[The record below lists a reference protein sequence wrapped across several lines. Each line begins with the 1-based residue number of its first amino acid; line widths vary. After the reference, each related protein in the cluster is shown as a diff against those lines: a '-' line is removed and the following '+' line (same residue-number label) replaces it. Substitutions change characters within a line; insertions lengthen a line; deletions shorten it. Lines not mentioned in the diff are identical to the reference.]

1 MSETPEFSRPRR
13 LDTLGTV
20 PVALTVEADEA
31 ERAALAARFSLI
43 AIASLKGDLSLV
55 RDGDAVTV
63 TGRVTAHVEQ
73 SCIATGDPVPAAI
86 DEPLLLR
93 FMPEAEIAAS
103 GMDEI
108 ELAEPDCD
116 IIGYEGGAIDLG
128 EAVAETMALALDPFP
143 RSAAAA
149 DALRRTEGQAGGEGL
164 GPQAPRQQI
173 VGDRSDLVRVRVAVP
188 QAEAQAQEHV
198 HPADRPSVDLAD
210 IGADLTPRRSRL
222 QPLMDALDRGR
233 IMAAIAVIIDEFRF
247 IDDPVDFLVRAD
259 EVEERLQPDA
269 FGGDAVGRGLHQR
282 RDMIAQLRRHIV
294 HQRAEHRIL

>member
-13 LDTLGTV
+13 LDTLGTA

-116 IIGYEGGAIDLG
+116 IIGYDGGAIDLG

-149 DALRRTEGQAGGEGL
+149 DALRAAGVIPEEEAKPL
-164 GPQAPRQQI
+164 GAFAALK
-173 VGDRSDLVRVRVAVP
+173 DK
-188 QAEAQAQEHV
+188 
-198 HPADRPSVDLAD
+198 LAGKD
-210 IGADLTPRRSRL
+210 
-222 QPLMDALDRGR
+222 
-233 IMAAIAVIIDEFRF
+233 
-247 IDDPVDFLVRAD
+247 
-259 EVEERLQPDA
+259 
-269 FGGDAVGRGLHQR
+269 
-282 RDMIAQLRRHIV
+282 
-294 HQRAEHRIL
+294 